1 MRYFLP
7 ILFGFLLFLS
17 GCGVNDKSKNRSIQ
31 SCKEVSPSA
40 MKFVEERVDFG
51 VVKQGEKVVLF
62 YTFENVGGSDLVIY
76 EALPSCGCAKSKYEA
91 TPVKPGE
98 KRTVEVT
105 FDSNGWSGRQQKSI
119 TFKTNGIPDYATVT
133 LTGIVE

>member
-1 MRYFLP
+1 MRCLLP
-7 ILFGFLLFLS
+7 ILFGILLFLN
-17 GCGVNDKSKNRSIQ
+17 GCGVNDKSKNGSVQ
-31 SCKEVSPSA
+31 SHKVVMLPV
-40 MKFVEERVDFG
+40 MKFVEDTADFG
-51 VVKQGEKVVLF
+51 VVIQGEKVVLF

-76 EALPSCGCAKSKYEA
+76 EAIPSCGCATPKYEA

-105 FDSNGWSGRQQKSI
+105 FDSNGWSGSQRKSI
-119 TFKTNGIPDYATVT
+119 TFKTNGMPDYATVT